1 LPGWLDPQDV
11 EAAWADCLEILQK
24 QAEAGVAPLARKG
37 GGEAGSA
44 LLLIFD
50 DFRDRY
56 SDWLRKGAA

>member
-50 DFRDRY
+50 DFRDRH
-56 SDWLRKGAA
+56 SEWLRKGAA